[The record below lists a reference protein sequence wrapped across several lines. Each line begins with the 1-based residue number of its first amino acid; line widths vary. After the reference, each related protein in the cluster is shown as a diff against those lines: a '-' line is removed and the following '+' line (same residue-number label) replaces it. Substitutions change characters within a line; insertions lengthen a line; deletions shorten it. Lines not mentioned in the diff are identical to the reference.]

1 MWFHPDHGLHYSG
14 VCADVW
20 SADDREYLNVNANDG
35 NVYHTDNSANGHS
48 VRLLNTIMHLEDIFQ
63 AYFDCRRRK
72 RWTPEALLFEEHY
85 EKHCIQLYQE
95 IITPNPLQNSGEFSR
110 GRGNYKPDPYK
121 LIYVTDPV
129 MREIFVPTFRDRVVH
144 HLLAN
149 WLRPKLERLF
159 IHDNYAGREGRGTL
173 FGIRRAKKFMR
184 QVTHNY
190 QKPAYV
196 LKLDIASYFRSIPKE
211 RLFSVI
217 LGQVNSFAKQ
227 GMNTTRGSR

>member
-1 MWFHPDHGLHYSG
+1 MLDS
-14 VCADVW
+14 
-20 SADDREYLNVNANDG
+20 
-35 NVYHTDNSANGHS
+35 
-48 VRLLNTIMHLEDIFQ
+48 IFQ

-72 RWTPEALLFEEHY
+72 RRTPEALLFEEHY

-95 IITPNPLQNSGEFSR
+95 ITT
-110 GRGNYKPDPYK
+110 GRYKPDNYK
-121 LIYVTDPV
+121 LIYVADPV

-144 HLLAN
+144 HLIAN
-149 WLRPKLERLF
+149 WLRPKLEKLF

-173 FGIRRAKKFMR
+173 FGIRRAEKFMR

-211 RLFSVI
+211 RLWGKIQKLLLPSSSGKRVHCEAGTNEDPGI
-217 LGQVNSFAKQ
+217 Q
-227 GMNTTRGSR
+227 R